1 MYIYFSAFLHLSAT
15 KQTINSSPQQLL
27 PALLFFSS
35 SHHPVSL
42 ISNMDKLNKL
52 KALTGE
58 DEVLEGATPKGTW
71 SHVKAHNIYEGT
83 DSEDEDEEIPL
94 ARRTE
99 PESSNSND
107 KVSITSSKATIP

>member
-1 MYIYFSAFLHLSAT
+1 
-15 KQTINSSPQQLL
+15 
-27 PALLFFSS
+27 
-35 SHHPVSL
+35 
-42 ISNMDKLNKL
+42 MDKLNKL

-94 ARRTE
+94 GRRTE
-99 PESSNSND
+99 PEPSSSRN
-107 KVSITSSKATIP
+107 KVGTKSSKATVPTIVFSSIP